1 MQLKRGITLIFPTLD
16 ESQNPFIKE
25 SLNNL
30 KEFKLQNGSFPF
42 EVIISSGTENL
53 NFETPQELKDQIKV
67 ISSHKDSRSLR
78 LKDGFDHAQTDIVI
92 LHHPRSVIDL
102 ESLKFLLNQK
112 DITWGGLTHQFDWT
126 TPLLKFTSWY
136 SNEVRLKLR
145 NIIYLDHCFVVN
157 KSKIKQN
164 FFPPDEIF
172 EDTII
177 SNNLYDQLG
186 VPSLYPYASRTSSIR
201 FQKNGLWFQSLLN
214 QFLKVAFMIGLSH
227 KTMNKIYEKGLE
239 LNSKFKNVN

>member
-25 SLNNL
+25 SLDNLEIFKEQNQDFPLELIFSTGNEQINFSIPENL
-30 KEFKLQNGSFPF
+30 KNQTE
-42 EVIISSGTENL
+42 II
-53 NFETPQELKDQIKV
+53 K
-67 ISSHKDSRSLR
+67 SHKDSRSIR
-78 LKDGFDHAQTDIVI
+78 LKDGFYNARTDIVI

-102 ESLKFLLNQK
+102 HCLNYLLSLK
-112 DITWGGLTHQFDWT
+112 DISWGGLTHQFDWS

-145 NIIYLDHCFVVN
+145 NIIYLDHCFVIN
-157 KSKIKQN
+157 KSKIKEN

-177 SNNLYDQLG
+177 SQNLFEQLG

-201 FQKNGLWFQSLLN
+201 FQKIGLWFQSVLN

-239 LNSKFKNVN
+239 LNSKFKM